1 MGILKVA
8 IAQNRYHAIA
18 AIGTK
23 FFLCDSRLFQEDSE
37 AVIRMAE
44 VCVLRIKNMNKDEFI
59 NILKNKKGAP
69 FLFLGSGFSRHYL
82 DTPQWDGILQM
93 FAPYKLAQY
102 YSKLNTKSLIKV
114 ATEIAKDVTD
124 EFWNLD
130 ESDEFKKAVQD
141 RITDASSVL
150 KFKISEY
157 LRKQSLRDFPEEYEE
172 EIHILEKL
180 SIDGIITTNWDDTA
194 ERLFPQFTPY
204 IGQEQLIFSSTYSV
218 GEIYKIHGSYR
229 EPKSLV
235 LTEDDYDDF
244 SKKYPYLAAKLIT
257 IFIEHP
263 VVFLGYSISDSNI
276 QEILQSIVVCLDNV
290 NIQKLQDNLIFVE
303 WIAEEDY
310 AITIERQDIMM
321 ANKVNL
327 PVIKIKTHSFKEV
340 YELLQYYERSIP
352 ANVLRE
358 YKKQFFEIVQ
368 SEKPEKQI
376 YVLPS
381 TVVDK
386 DKTIQ
391 VVYGFGAI
399 NKFRSAVGYRGI
411 QAVELLKDV
420 LSENTDLNAE
430 QVLTDAYPQLT
441 KSSPKAFIPIYK
453 YLSKVGINS
462 DQNYSGNKLGV
473 NYTLR
478 KGCDFQSYSFSE
490 DEKNCCL
497 QEVIEKYSGKDV
509 WKAVALIPYLNIKEE
524 ELPILCNFINKNF
537 NDFLIKRNNYSTYM
551 RQLICFYDWKKYGWE

>member
-1 MGILKVA
+1 M
-8 IAQNRYHAIA
+8 
-18 AIGTK
+18 T
-23 FFLCDSRLFQEDSE
+23 QE
-37 AVIRMAE
+37 
-44 VCVLRIKNMNKDEFI
+44 EFKT
-59 NILKNKKGAP
+59 ILKNKNGAP

-82 DTPQWDGILQM
+82 NTPQWDGILQM
-93 FAPYKLAQY
+93 FAPYRLAQY

-114 ATEIAKDVTD
+114 ASEIAKDVTD

-130 ESDEFKKAVQD
+130 ENDEFKKAVQD

-150 KFKISEY
+150 KFKISDY
-157 LRKQSLRDFPEEYEE
+157 LKKQSLRDFPKEYEE

-229 EPKSLV
+229 DPKSLV

-244 SKKYPYLAAKLIT
+244 SKKNPYLAAKLIT

-276 QEILQSIVVCLDNV
+276 QEILQSIVACLDNA

-303 WIAEEDY
+303 WTADEDY
-310 AITIERQDIMM
+310 AMTIERQDIMM

-327 PVIKIKTHSFKEV
+327 PVIKIKTHSFKNV

-358 YKKQFFEIVQ
+358 YKKQFFDIVQ

-381 TVVDK
+381 TEVDK

-399 NKFRSAVGYRGI
+399 NQFRSAVGYRGI
-411 QAVELLKDV
+411 KAVELLKDV
-420 LSENTDLNAE
+420 LSDNTDLNAE
-430 QVLTDAYPQLT
+430 QVLTAAYPQLT
-441 KSSPKAFIPIYK
+441 KTSPKAFIPIYK
-453 YLSKVGINS
+453 YLSQVGINS
-462 DQNYSGNKLGV
+462 NDNYRGNKLGV
-473 NYTLR
+473 NYALR
-478 KGCDFQSYSFSE
+478 KGKDFQSYNFP
-490 DEKNCCL
+490 DEEKTCSL
-497 QEVIEKYSGKDV
+497 QEVIDKYSGEDV
-509 WKAVALIPYLNIKEE
+509 WKAVALIPYLDINEE
-524 ELPILCNFINKNF
+524 DLPNLCNFIEKNF
-537 NDFLIKRNNYSTYM
+537 SDFLYKRNGHTTFM
-551 RQLICFYDWKKYGWE
+551 RRLICFYDWKKYGWG